1 MAATLPHHVPVI
13 VITDL
18 ARNSDD
24 GVALMMLLQSDAV
37 DVKGI
42 IATAGNVCA
51 AEAAKETRQLLT
63 ALQRDTLPV
72 VPGPPMSWHEGRRR
86 YYQDVEKYSAHV
98 PTYAGAFGENAN
110 CAADDENTSAD
121 TPDLAA
127 DRAADFLID
136 VALKSAGH
144 LIVILQGP
152 ATVLAQALKKEP
164 NLSKLLARVYAMG
177 GSLHVPGNAT
187 PFAEFNVWF
196 DPEAMASLVRS
207 GVAMTLVTLDATNP
221 VTYGSLGSERSE
233 RSDPIGRYL
242 SEYLEFRQARHREVP
257 MWDEVLATIVI
268 DQSVIARTIERP
280 LAVSIRRDQEYGRLL
295 ELPADTVQGPVTVVT
310 QVNGDLVKLVLSD
323 LLLGQR

>member
-1 MAATLPHHVPVI
+1 MTATLPQQVPAI

-18 ARNSDD
+18 SRHSDD
-24 GVALMMLLQSDAV
+24 GVALMMLLRSTAF

-72 VPGPPMSWHEGRRR
+72 VEGPPISWHEGRRR
-86 YYQDVEKYSAHV
+86 YYHDVEMSSAQV
-98 PTYAGAFGENAN
+98 PKYAGALGETAN
-110 CAADDENTSAD
+110 CADPEKTSAAA
-121 TPDLAA
+121 PDIAA
-127 DRAADFLID
+127 ARAADFLID
-136 VALKSAGH
+136 VAVKNAGQ
-144 LIVILQGP
+144 LIVVLQGP

-164 NLSKLLARVYAMG
+164 KLSKLLAHVYAMG
-177 GSLHVPGNAT
+177 GSLQVPGNAT

-207 GVAMTLVTLDATNP
+207 GVAMTLVPLDSTNP
-221 VTYGSLGSERSE
+221 VTYASLGPELSAR
-233 RSDPIGRYL
+233 RDPIGRYL

-257 MWDEVLATIVI
+257 MWDEVLAAIVI
-268 DQSVIARTIERP
+268 DPSVIARTIERP

-295 ELPADTVQGPVTVVT
+295 ELPADTVQGTVTVVT
-310 QVNGDLVKLVLSD
+310 QVDGDQVKRVLSD
-323 LLLGQR
+323 LLLGRR